1 MKHRQ
6 KIGLVALSALVVG
19 ALLPAPVSSLE
30 PSPTVLAS
38 RVDAPSSTQS
48 AANYVELLGSR
59 AITVL
64 TSKANVA
71 TEQRHEQLKSLIRES
86 FDLDLIG
93 RFVLGRFWREATA
106 VQRSDFQDLYAHHL
120 VSSYARQL
128 DAYEAET
135 LTVIST
141 RDVGKRDVLVETE
154 INSASGP
161 VKAGWRV
168 RSADNSRKIVDV
180 EIDGISMALSHRQ
193 EFGSVANRA
202 GVDGLI
208 EIMTAN
214 LEKQTARLN
223 DSEAMP
229 DSNAKAMMLFSVV
242 GSSGMPWQ
250 VALVGR

>member
-1 MKHRQ
+1 MKNRQ

-19 ALLPAPVSSLE
+19 ALLPAPVRSLE

-38 RVDAPSSTQS
+38 RVDGPTSAQS

-64 TSKANVA
+64 TSKQNVA
-71 TEQRHEQLKSLIRES
+71 PDQRHGRLKTLIRES
-86 FDLDLIG
+86 FDLELIG
-93 RFVLGRFWREATA
+93 RFVLGRFWREATDA
-106 VQRSDFQDLYAHHL
+106 QRTDFQDLYAHHL

-128 DAYEAET
+128 DAYEAKT
-135 LTVIST
+135 LTVVST
-141 RDVGKRDVLVETE
+141 RDVSKKDVLVETE
-154 INSASGP
+154 IVSASGP
-161 VKAGWRV
+161 VRAGWRV
-168 RSADNSRKIVDV
+168 RAADNSRKIVDV

-208 EIMTAN
+208 KIMKAN

-242 GSSGMPWQ
+242 GSSGTPWQ
-250 VALVGR
+250 VGLVSR

>member
-30 PSPTVLAS
+30 PSPTVVAS
-38 RVDAPSSTQS
+38 RVDGPSSAQS
-48 AANYVELLGSR
+48 AASYVELLGSR

-64 TSKANVA
+64 TSKATVS
-71 TEQRHEQLKSLIRES
+71 TEQRHERLKSLIRES
-86 FDLDLIG
+86 FDLELIG
-93 RFVLGRFWREATA
+93 RFVLGRFWREATDT
-106 VQRSDFQDLYAHHL
+106 QRSDFQDLYAHHL
-120 VSSYARQL
+120 LSSYARQL
-128 DAYEAET
+128 DAYEAEA

-141 RDVGKRDVLVETE
+141 RDVGKKDILVETE

-161 VKAGWRV
+161 FKAGWRV
-168 RSADNSRKIVDV
+168 RAADNSRKIVDV

-193 EFGSVANRA
+193 EFGSVANRT

-208 EIMTAN
+208 KIMKVN

-223 DSEAMP
+223 DGEAMP

>member
-6 KIGLVALSALVVG
+6 KTGLVALSALVFG
-19 ALLPAPVSSLE
+19 ALLPAPVNSLE
-30 PSPTVLAS
+30 PTPTVLAS
-38 RVDAPSSTQS
+38 RVDAPSSAQS

-59 AITVL
+59 AITVS
-64 TSKANVA
+64 TSNAKVGAD
-71 TEQRHEQLKSLIRES
+71 QRHERLKTLIRES
-86 FDLDLIG
+86 FDLELIG
-93 RFVLGRFWREATA
+93 RFVLGRFWREATTA
-106 VQRSDFQDLYAHHL
+106 QRTDFQELYAHHL

-135 LTVIST
+135 LTVISS
-141 RDVGKRDVLVETE
+141 RDVSKKDVLVETE

-208 EIMTAN
+208 KIMKVSLN
-214 LEKQTARLN
+214 KQTARLDDN
-223 DSEAMP
+223 ETMP